1 MLRTD
6 RLRHKARGRRTA
18 ADDETSAVDIEW
30 FNTEFFNVGSG
41 VCMTNMLLSS
51 YYDTAADI
59 DLYELFYNGPTGIQE
74 EVTEAEQ
81 TAIGPVA
88 FEHYPIKTQRTE
100 MDAFLQEYLGVALDE
115 TNKKNL
121 DQFIYLEEYD
131 AYYLLHGD
139 TNFQR
144 CTVTS
149 LEQNEDG
156 TITLTYEQESGEKG
170 IVTLKGS
177 KGSYQFVSN
186 KEA

>member
-1 MLRTD
+1 MARQEYRKRSLR
-6 RLRHKARGRRTA
+6 
-18 ADDETSAVDIEW
+18 
-30 FNTEFFNVGSG
+30 
-41 VCMTNMLLSS
+41 
-51 YYDTAADI
+51 
-59 DLYELFYNGPTGIQE
+59 
-74 EVTEAEQ
+74 

>member
-1 MLRTD
+1 M
-6 RLRHKARGRRTA
+6 
-18 ADDETSAVDIEW
+18 
-30 FNTEFFNVGSG
+30 
-41 VCMTNMLLSS
+41 
-51 YYDTAADI
+51 
-59 DLYELFYNGPTGIQE
+59 
-74 EVTEAEQ
+74 
-81 TAIGPVA
+81 
-88 FEHYPIKTQRTE
+88 
-100 MDAFLQEYLGVALDE
+100 ALDE

-149 LEQNEDG
+149 LKQNEDG
-156 TITLTYEQESGEKG
+156 TIALTYEQESGEKG

-186 KEA
+186 KEE

>member
-1 MLRTD
+1 MSNGVHFQRELR
-6 RLRHKARGRRTA
+6 
-18 ADDETSAVDIEW
+18 
-30 FNTEFFNVGSG
+30 
-41 VCMTNMLLSS
+41 LL
-51 YYDTAADI
+51 
-59 DLYELFYNGPTGIQE
+59 P
-74 EVTEAEQ
+74 
-81 TAIGPVA
+81 
-88 FEHYPIKTQRTE
+88 E

-156 TITLTYEQESGEKG
+156 TYHAHL
-170 IVTLKGS
+170 
-177 KGSYQFVSN
+177 
-186 KEA
+186 

>member
-1 MLRTD
+1 MARQEYRKRSLRQNRQQSARW
-6 RLRHKARGRRTA
+6 RLSIIPSKRRERKWTPFCRSIWAWHWTRRT
-18 ADDETSAVDIEW
+18 
-30 FNTEFFNVGSG
+30 
-41 VCMTNMLLSS
+41 
-51 YYDTAADI
+51 
-59 DLYELFYNGPTGIQE
+59 
-74 EVTEAEQ
+74 
-81 TAIGPVA
+81 
-88 FEHYPIKTQRTE
+88 
-100 MDAFLQEYLGVALDE
+100 
-115 TNKKNL
+115 KKNL